1 MLRAGELKEG
11 DIVGLFYRE
20 DDTSIWPLSVVTEVS
35 RCNDGSWYVGTLEI
49 DGTFHTGGI
58 ADSGYGLE
66 TFNNNRTYYKK
77 VGHTDLLDNFL
88 KTLERDN
95 SWKKEGEDA

>member
-1 MLRAGELKEG
+1 MLRAMELKEG

-20 DDTSIWPLSVVTEVS
+20 DDTSIWPLSVVTEVHK
-35 RCNDGSWYVGTLEI
+35 CNDGSWFVGVLEI
-49 DGTFHTGGI
+49 DGTFHTSGI
-58 ADSGYGLE
+58 SDSGYGLE

-88 KTLERDN
+88 KTLEHDN
-95 SWKKEGEDA
+95 LWEKELA